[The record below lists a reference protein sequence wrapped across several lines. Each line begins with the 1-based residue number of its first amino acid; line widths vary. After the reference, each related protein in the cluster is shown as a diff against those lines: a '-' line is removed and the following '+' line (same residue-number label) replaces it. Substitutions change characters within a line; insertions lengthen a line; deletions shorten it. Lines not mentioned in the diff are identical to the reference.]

1 MYKIFTGK
9 HKMKV
14 GMSLGISPREPI
26 SHTVQVVQNA
36 ERLDFDSVWIADVQ
50 MSMKDC
56 YIALALCA
64 VNTSSIMLATG
75 VTNPVTRHPTTLAN
89 GFTALNEVSNGRAI
103 IGLGTGWT
111 GVYSI
116 GLKPAKIAY
125 LEESIN
131 NINTLCSGGE
141 VAGVDGKPYRLVT
154 ATGKIPIYVAANQP
168 RILAMC
174 GRVADG
180 VILMGGANV
189 EFTKWQMDHVRR
201 GAEEVGRDFN
211 EIKFDLWTNIAI
223 CDDRDQAR
231 DDVSHWV
238 ASQAETFNKWKQ
250 LPEFLEPFKADF
262 RRAGESYN
270 RLEHMSSHAS
280 HKQSVSP
287 EFIDYVALV
296 GSAEECLERILE
308 LEALGLN
315 GVTLAFRAGGGG
327 RLARMEEINQGIIK
341 HLK

>member
-1 MYKIFTGK
+1 
-9 HKMKV
+9 MKV

-36 ERLDFDSVWIADVQ
+36 ERLGFDSVWIADCQ

-64 VNTSSIMLATG
+64 VNTSTIMLSTG
-75 VTNPVTRHPTTLAN
+75 VTNPVTRHPTTIAN

-103 IGLGTGWT
+103 IGIGTGWT

-116 GLKPAKIAY
+116 GLKPAKIAF
-125 LEESIN
+125 LEQSIRDM
-131 NINTLCSGGE
+131 NTLCEGGE
-141 VAGVDGKPYRLVT
+141 VVGETGKSYHLVT
-154 ATGKIPIYVAANQP
+154 ATGKIPVYVAANQP

-201 GAEEVGRDFN
+201 GAEEAGRDIS
-211 EIKFDLWTNIAI
+211 EIKFDLWSNIAI
-223 CDDRDQAR
+223 SDDREQAR
-231 DDVSHWV
+231 DDVGHWV
-238 ASQAETFNKWKQ
+238 ASQAETFSKWKH
-250 LPEFLEPFKADF
+250 LPAFLEPFKEDF
-262 RRAGESYN
+262 RRASESYN
-270 RLEHMSSHAS
+270 RLEHMSSHAG
-280 HKQSVSP
+280 HKSAVSP
-287 EFIDYVALV
+287 EFTDFVALV
-296 GSAEECLERILE
+296 GSADECLERIRA
-308 LEALGLN
+308 LEALGLD
-315 GVTLAFRAGGGG
+315 GITLAFRAGAGG
-327 RLARMEEINQGIIK
+327 RAARMEEISRDIIK

>member
-1 MYKIFTGK
+1 
-9 HKMKV
+9 MKV

-26 SHTVQVVQNA
+26 SHTVEVVQNA
-36 ERLDFDSVWIADVQ
+36 ERLGFDSVWIADVQ
-50 MSMKDC
+50 LSMKDC
-56 YIALALCA
+56 YVALALCA
-64 VNTSSIMLATG
+64 ANTSTIMLSTG
-75 VTNPVTRHPTTLAN
+75 VTNPVTRHPTTIAN
-89 GFTALNEVSNGRAI
+89 GFTALNEVSNGRTV

-141 VAGVDGKPYRLVT
+141 VEGVDGKPYSLVT
-154 ATGKIPIYVAANQP
+154 ATGRIPIYVAANQP

-201 GAEEVGRDFN
+201 GAEEVGRDVS
-211 EIKFDLWTNIAI
+211 EIKFDLWTTIAI
-223 CDDRDQAR
+223 SDDRDQAR

-238 ASQAETFNKWKQ
+238 ASQAETFSKWKH
-250 LPEFLEPFKADF
+250 LPDFLVPFKEDF
-262 RRAGESYN
+262 RRASESYN

-280 HKQSVSP
+280 HKKSVSP
-287 EFIDYVALV
+287 EFTDYVALA
-296 GSAEECLERILE
+296 GTADECLERIRALE
-308 LEALGLN
+308 TLGLN
-315 GVTLAFRAGGGG
+315 GVTLAFRAGAGG
-327 RLARMEEINQGIIK
+327 RAARMEEISRDIIQQ
-341 HLK
+341 LQ

>member
-1 MYKIFTGK
+1 
-9 HKMKV
+9 MKV

-26 SHTVQVVQNA
+26 AHTVEVVQNA
-36 ERLDFDSVWIADVQ
+36 ERLGFDSAWIADVQ
-50 MSMKDC
+50 LSMKDC

-64 VNTSSIMLATG
+64 ANTSTIMLSTG

-116 GLKPAKIAY
+116 GLKPATIAF

-131 NINTLCSGGE
+131 NINTLCDGGE
-141 VAGVDGKPYRLVT
+141 VAGVDGKPYHLVT
-154 ATGKIPIYVAANQP
+154 ASGKIPIYVAANQP

-180 VILMGGANV
+180 VILMGGANP

-211 EIKFDLWTNIAI
+211 EIKFDLWSTIGI
-223 CDDRDQAR
+223 SDDREQAR
-231 DDVSHWV
+231 EDVSHWV
-238 ASQAETFNKWKQ
+238 ASQAETFSKWKF
-250 LPEFLEPFKADF
+250 LPDFLHPFKQDF
-262 RRAGESYN
+262 QRASDAYN
-270 RLEHMSSHAS
+270 RLEHMSSHAG
-280 HKQSVSP
+280 HKGTVSP
-287 EFIDYVALV
+287 EFTDYVAIV
-296 GSAEECLERILE
+296 GTVDDCLEQIQALDD
-308 LEALGLN
+308 LGLD
-315 GVTLAFRAGGGG
+315 GITLAFRAGAGG
-327 RLARMEEINQGIIK
+327 RLARMEEISEGIIK

>member
-1 MYKIFTGK
+1 
-9 HKMKV
+9 MKV
-14 GMSLGISPREPI
+14 GLSLGISPREPI

-36 ERLDFDSVWIADVQ
+36 ERLGFDSVWIADVQ
-50 MSMKDC
+50 LSMKDC

-64 VNTSSIMLATG
+64 ANTSSIMLSTG

-116 GLKPAKIAY
+116 GLKPATIKY

-131 NINTLCSGGE
+131 TIHTLCEGGE
-141 VAGVDGKPYRLVT
+141 VEGADGKPYRLVT
-154 ATGKIPIYVAANQP
+154 AAGRIPVYVAANQP

-180 VILMGGANV
+180 VILMGGANP

-201 GAEEVGRDFN
+201 GAEEVGRDFS
-211 EIKFDLWTNIAI
+211 EIKFDLWSTIGI
-223 CDDRDQAR
+223 SDDKDQAR
-231 DDVSHWV
+231 EDVSHWV
-238 ASQAETFNKWKQ
+238 ASQAETFHKWKH
-250 LPEFLEPFKADF
+250 LPDFLHPFKEDF
-262 RRAGESYN
+262 RRASESYD
-270 RLEHMSSHAS
+270 RLEHMSSHAG
-280 HKQSVSP
+280 HKSSVSA
-287 EFIDYVALV
+287 EFTDYVAIV
-296 GSAEECLERILE
+296 GSADECLQQIRDLDH
-308 LEALGLN
+308 LGLN
-315 GVTLAFRAGGGG
+315 GVTLAFRAGAGG
-327 RLARMEEINQGIIK
+327 RLARMEEINEKIIR

>member
-1 MYKIFTGK
+1 MYKIFTGMP
-9 HKMKV
+9 KMKV

-26 SHTVQVVQNA
+26 SHTVEVVQNA
-36 ERLDFDSVWIADVQ
+36 ERLGFDSVWIADVQ

-64 VNTSSIMLATG
+64 VNTSTIMLATG

-89 GFTALNEVSNGRAI
+89 GFTALNEISDGRAI

-131 NINTLCSGGE
+131 NINTLCGGGE
-141 VAGVDGKPYRLVT
+141 VIGVDGKPYRLMT
-154 ATGKIPIYVAANQP
+154 AAGKIPIYVAANQP

-189 EFTKWQMDHVRR
+189 EFTQWQMDHVRR
-201 GAEEVGRDFN
+201 GAEEVGRDIS

-223 CDDRDQAR
+223 SDDRDQAR

-238 ASQAETFNKWKQ
+238 ASQAETFNQWKH
-250 LPEFLEPFKADF
+250 LPEFLVPFKEDF
-262 RRAGESYN
+262 QRAGESYN
-270 RLEHMSSHAS
+270 RLEHMSSHAG
-280 HKQSVSP
+280 HKQSVSS

-296 GSAEECLERILE
+296 GSAEQCLERIRE

-315 GVTLAFRAGGGG
+315 GVTLAFRAGAGG
-327 RLARMEEINQGIIK
+327 RLARMEEINQGIIR

>member
-1 MYKIFTGK
+1 
-9 HKMKV
+9 MKV

-36 ERLDFDSVWIADVQ
+36 EKLGFDSVWIADVQ

-56 YIALALCA
+56 YVALALCA
-64 VNTSSIMLATG
+64 VNTSTIMLSTG

-131 NINTLCSGGE
+131 NINTLCSGEE
-141 VAGVDGKPYRLVT
+141 VVGADGKPYSLVT

-180 VILMGGANV
+180 VIMMGGANV

-201 GAEEVGRDFN
+201 GAEEVGRDIS

-223 CDDRDQAR
+223 NDDRDQAR
-231 DDVSHWV
+231 DDVSHWA

-250 LPEFLEPFKADF
+250 LPDFLVPFKEDF
-262 RRAGESYN
+262 RRADESYN

-296 GSAEECLERILE
+296 GSAEECLERIRA

-315 GVTLAFRAGGGG
+315 GITLAFRAGAGG
-327 RLARMEEINQGIIK
+327 RLARMEEISRDIIK

>member
-1 MYKIFTGK
+1 
-9 HKMKV
+9 MKV

-26 SHTVQVVQNA
+26 SHTVQVVQDA
-36 ERLDFDSVWIADVQ
+36 ERLGFYSVWIADVQ

-64 VNTSSIMLATG
+64 VNTSTIILSTG

-131 NINTLCSGGE
+131 NINTLCGGGE

-154 ATGKIPIYVAANQP
+154 ATGRIPIYVAANQP

-189 EFTKWQMDHVRR
+189 EFTRWQMDHVRR
-201 GAEEVGRDFN
+201 GAQEVGRDVS

-223 CDDRDQAR
+223 SDDRDQAR

-250 LPEFLEPFKADF
+250 LPEFLVPFKEDF
-262 RRAGESYN
+262 QRAGESYN

-287 EFIDYVALV
+287 EFTDYVALV
-296 GSAEECLERILE
+296 GSAGECLERIHE

-315 GVTLAFRAGGGG
+315 GVTLAFRAGAGG
-327 RLARMEEINQGIIK
+327 RLARMEEISQGIIR